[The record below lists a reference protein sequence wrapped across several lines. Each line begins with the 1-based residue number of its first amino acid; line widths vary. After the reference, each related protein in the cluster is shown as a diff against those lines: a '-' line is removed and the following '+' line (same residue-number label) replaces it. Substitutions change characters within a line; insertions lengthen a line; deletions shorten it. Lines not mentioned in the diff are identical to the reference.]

1 MNKLILASMVVF
13 SGLTQLTKAN
23 NVLDYDSVWN
33 CDRTKVN
40 WYCNKP
46 KEETPVQEVKKET
59 PKQAPLFDPITD
71 LNKLKTATELRAELK
86 KREDIAVMYP
96 TEQNIKNYLDAWHL
110 VQNKA
115 TVFTDQWRRVVY
127 QNPDYD
133 YSLRNPSN
141 NAAIKVQAQAKQTQI
156 DGYLKNLSKEQGL
169 IFFFRSDCPYCH
181 QMAPILKQLSQ
192 MYGFEVL
199 GVSVDGAGLP
209 DFPNPVDGRAVVQKW
224 GIEKVPATFI
234 ASKKTKD
241 HAPIGFGVMSL
252 NEVIERIW
260 VLTNTQPG

>member
-1 MNKLILASMVVF
+1 
-13 SGLTQLTKAN
+13 
-23 NVLDYDSVWN
+23 VLDYDSVWN

-115 TVFTDQWRRVVY
+115 TVFTDQWR
-127 QNPDYD
+127 
-133 YSLRNPSN
+133 
-141 NAAIKVQAQAKQTQI
+141 
-156 DGYLKNLSKEQGL
+156 
-169 IFFFRSDCPYCH
+169 
-181 QMAPILKQLSQ
+181 
-192 MYGFEVL
+192 
-199 GVSVDGAGLP
+199 
-209 DFPNPVDGRAVVQKW
+209 
-224 GIEKVPATFI
+224 
-234 ASKKTKD
+234 
-241 HAPIGFGVMSL
+241 
-252 NEVIERIW
+252 
-260 VLTNTQPG
+260 

>member
-1 MNKLILASMVVF
+1 
-13 SGLTQLTKAN
+13 
-23 NVLDYDSVWN
+23 
-33 CDRTKVN
+33 
-40 WYCNKP
+40 
-46 KEETPVQEVKKET
+46 
-59 PKQAPLFDPITD
+59 
-71 LNKLKTATELRAELK
+71 
-86 KREDIAVMYP
+86 
-96 TEQNIKNYLDAWHL
+96 

-192 MYGFEVL
+192 MYG
-199 GVSVDGAGLP
+199 
-209 DFPNPVDGRAVVQKW
+209 
-224 GIEKVPATFI
+224 
-234 ASKKTKD
+234 
-241 HAPIGFGVMSL
+241 
-252 NEVIERIW
+252 
-260 VLTNTQPG
+260 